1 MSARVLI
8 VIVNYRTAALAVEAL
23 RALASQ
29 NPGGNGAR
37 VVVTDNASGD
47 GSVEHLHAAIS
58 REGWGRWASVVP
70 LGRNGGFAYGNNA
83 GIRIALAS
91 PESFEYVMLLNPDTV
106 ARPGAVEVLLGFM
119 DANPGAGIAGSSLE
133 DATGRLDCSAHN
145 FPSPLGELEGG
156 ARLGILSR
164 IFAAYAVSPRVR
176 DETHPCDWVS
186 GASMLIRT
194 DVIRQ
199 VGLLDEGYFLYFE
212 EVDFCHRARSAGW
225 TVWYVPDSRVVHLE
239 GASTGVT
246 VTGRRRPAYWYD
258 SRRRYFLKHFGKAGL
273 VAADVLLTI
282 GRASYLVRRALR
294 LGASSASSDP
304 RHFMK
309 DLIGGDLRAL
319 LSGKSGAARSAG
331 VP

>member
-1 MSARVLI
+1 
-8 VIVNYRTAALAVEAL
+8 
-23 RALASQ
+23 
-29 NPGGNGAR
+29 
-37 VVVTDNASGD
+37 
-47 GSVEHLHAAIS
+47 
-58 REGWGRWASVVP
+58 
-70 LGRNGGFAYGNNA
+70 
-83 GIRIALAS
+83 
-91 PESFEYVMLLNPDTV
+91 
-106 ARPGAVEVLLGFM
+106 
-119 DANPGAGIAGSSLE
+119 
-133 DATGRLDCSAHN
+133 
-145 FPSPLGELEGG
+145 
-156 ARLGILSR
+156 
-164 IFAAYAVSPRVR
+164 
-176 DETHPCDWVS
+176 
-186 GASMLIRT
+186 MLIRT